1 MQAYPST
8 QIDISRKW
16 LRWFTQVTKFN
27 NPSFYKP
34 IGPSLKTFFAVEKK
48 NCTMLGEPENVGI
61 ILTRVWNACKA
72 QEVKES
78 RPRASLNQEPV
89 SET

>member
-1 MQAYPST
+1 
-8 QIDISRKW
+8 
-16 LRWFTQVTKFN
+16 
-27 NPSFYKP
+27 
-34 IGPSLKTFFAVEKK
+34 
-48 NCTMLGEPENVGI
+48 MLGEPENVGI

-89 SET
+89 SETWNRSMSWGENCGWLIGQIRPEQKSQKAW